1 LEQLS
6 RSVAQTQVFIETP
19 YRNGALLE
27 AIQAA
32 CAPSTL
38 LSIAVDLTLPSEQ
51 VVTLPVS
58 DWRAD
63 RMNLHKRPAIFSLL
77 AR

>member
-1 LEQLS
+1 
-6 RSVAQTQVFIETP
+6 
-19 YRNGALLE
+19 
-27 AIQAA
+27 
-32 CAPSTL
+32 
-38 LSIAVDLTLPSEQ
+38 VDLTLPSEQ

-63 RMNLHKRPAIFSLL
+63 RMDLHKRPAIFSLL